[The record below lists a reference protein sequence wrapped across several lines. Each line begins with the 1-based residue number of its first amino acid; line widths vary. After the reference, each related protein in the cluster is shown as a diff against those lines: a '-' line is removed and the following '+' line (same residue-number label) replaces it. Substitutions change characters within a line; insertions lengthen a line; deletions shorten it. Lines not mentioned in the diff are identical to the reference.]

1 MVPNKDKCVWSP
13 SQQLDQLRFRWDL
26 KQCVSP
32 VPDRR
37 LSDVYELIILV
48 LENSTAVK
56 VRTLSKVS
64 GKIIAMS
71 PALGFVTQVMPRC
84 ILFSFEF
91 KR

>member
-1 MVPNKDKCVWSP
+1 LVPNTDKCVWSP
-13 SQQLDQLRFRWDL
+13 SQQLDRLRVRWDL
-26 KQCVSP
+26 KQCVLP

-37 LSDVYELIILV
+37 LSDLYELIILV

-56 VRTLSKVS
+56 VRTLAKVS

-71 PALGFVTQVMPRC
+71 PALGFATQVMTRC
-84 ILFSFEF
+84 IFFSFEF